1 MKISVCAP
9 LNIENISSER
19 KSFSL
24 ALHFL
29 STKEHILIQLKSWS
43 QHRPPAKAIN
53 CSSSYGDHAQK
64 VRRLQK
70 GLKFY
75 LPVRVIAHLIT
86 CKWNLHTTNIKLL
99 LSMLLL
105 LLLLLIILF
114 VIAISS
120 RTSSSDDNDG
130 KMCHFLPCLSR
141 LYIMFIISISI
152 KLHRM
157 VELIQLCLFLHC
169 TTMKCSP
176 CRQEKICGS
185 RLI

>member
-1 MKISVCAP
+1 MCVACFGWFSVRPRDVFLLYPSLIAVYHYPYTASWMLYYNLWAHFSLVAP
-9 LNIENISSER
+9 IGILSLNI
-19 KSFSL
+19 
-24 ALHFL
+24 
-29 STKEHILIQLKSWS
+29 ILI
-43 QHRPPAKAIN
+43 I
-53 CSSSYGDHAQK
+53 
-64 VRRLQK
+64 
-70 GLKFY
+70 
-75 LPVRVIAHLIT
+75 

-99 LSMLLL
+99 LSMLL